1 MNTPQESNPGKSNS
15 IAVLILDDQLVQR
28 GGIARVV
35 EATGTMHVAATARTA
50 DEAYQVFQT
59 THIDLAL
66 IDLVLRE
73 QLGTVIG
80 RSLRQSQPNLNVII
94 YTREKS
100 MVLAAEIFKQ
110 RKDIA
115 QPGLQGY
122 ILTCNISSSRYLQ
135 SIFEQ
140 ILANGY
146 FIDPDV
152 LRWHYELAKIEPL
165 THREEEC
172 ALMVAE
178 GLGNKEIARRMGVS
192 NRRVENIVSNLYL
205 KFQIIGDPGDP
216 ARRVLLAE
224 GVKLLYSQNTS
235 FSSIKVLI
243 IDNNQEY
250 LAYLNQEINGKNRL
264 KVIGT
269 AETGQAGIDLTLQK
283 EPDIVLIDINLP
295 DMSGFQVARQILNE
309 RPRTKVILQSAD
321 PNKIYL
327 DETHRTGA
335 AGLLPKNKVTA
346 EAIIELCFPAVD

>member
-1 MNTPQESNPGKSNS
+1 
-15 IAVLILDDQLVQR
+15 
-28 GGIARVV
+28 
-35 EATGTMHVAATARTA
+35 MHVAATAGTA
-50 DEAYQVFQT
+50 DEAYQVFET
-59 THIDLAL
+59 TKIDLAL
-66 IDLVLRE
+66 IDLALGGE
-73 QLGTVIG
+73 LGTAIG
-80 RSLRQSQPNLNVII
+80 RSLRQLQPNLIVII

-100 MVLAAEIFKQ
+100 MVLAAEILKE
-110 RKDIA
+110 RKDID

-122 ILTCNISSSRYLQ
+122 ILTRNISSSLYLQ

-152 LRWHYELAKIEPL
+152 IRWHYELAKIEPL

-172 ALMVAE
+172 ALMVDE
-178 GLGNKEIARRMGVS
+178 GLGNKEIARRMGIS
-192 NRRVENIVSNLYL
+192 KRRVENIVSNLYL

-224 GVKLLYSQNTS
+224 GVKLLYSQNAS
-235 FSSIKVLI
+235 FSSINVLI
-243 IDNNQEY
+243 IDNNREY
-250 LAYLNQEINGKNRL
+250 LDYLTQEINEKKRL

-269 AETGQAGIDLTLQK
+269 AETGQAGINLALQK

-295 DMSGFQVARQILNE
+295 DMNGFQVARQILDE
-309 RPRTKVILQSAD
+309 RPKTKVILQSAD

-327 DETHRTGA
+327 DETHRIGA

-346 EAIIELCFPAVD
+346 GAVIELCFPAVD